1 MSGVNIKYS
10 KENIEWAEEVVKQ
23 NQVVN
28 KDLEFSDLL
37 LGENP
42 GNDISLAIARLI
54 LQESKK

>member
-1 MSGVNIKYS
+1 MSGVNIKHS

-28 KDLEFSDLL
+28 KDSEFTDLL
-37 LGENP
+37 LGQNP
-42 GNDISLAIARLI
+42 EKDFNLAIARLV

>member
-42 GNDISLAIARLI
+42 DNDISLAIARLI